1 MTLSLTTQDKS
12 TLRTAAYGAVALVA
26 AAGAA
31 GSPHKMATAGTLA
44 LTAATGPVGHVLAA
58 RSNDIHLYGKAVAH
72 LADQVLPALSATMD
86 LLGRQNPAEAGNF
99 RGAVLVAIEAASRGV
114 SNPSVAAM
122 AGKIVAALDAA

>member
-12 TLRTAAYGAVALVA
+12 TLRTAAYGAVALLA

-58 RSNDIHLYGKAVAH
+58 RSNDIRLYGKAVAD
-72 LADQVLPALSATMD
+72 LADQVLPALSATMA
-86 LLGRQNPAEAGNF
+86 LLGEQDPAEAGNF
-99 RGAVLVAIEAASRGV
+99 RGTVLVAIEAASQGA
-114 SNPSVAAM
+114 SSPAVAAM
-122 AGKIVAALDAA
+122 AGKIIAALDAA